1 MKKTKTKLKILIIVA
16 IILLISL
23 SSILIIAK
31 KIDNKKRI
39 ELKKID
45 TTFEEQEA
53 KLEIKVNNLY
63 ELVKLSTREIEINE
77 YTEGIQSL
85 INGKFQETYNE
96 TKNLNNTQLQEQF
109 NKNKEKIFQQYGIE
123 DIDTYKKLI
132 EKIEIYEDD
141 INVLDVSIEKDSCY
155 VENENIISKIKIKYD
170 NNKEIELTLRFANS
184 KYAIYPYLRIL

>member
-1 MKKTKTKLKILIIVA
+1 MKKTKRKLKILIIVA

-31 KIDNKKRI
+31 KIDTKKRI

-141 INVLDVSIEKDSCY
+141 INVLDVSIEKDSCH
-155 VENENIISKIKIKYD
+155 VENENIISKLKIKYD